1 MSQLQHVTVLWLLRE
16 NVALASDIADKRH
29 HDLFANRINGRIGDL
44 SKELLEIIEQRLRTV
59 RETSER
65 RIRPHGTNRLL
76 ALRSH
81 GTEDHPQILIAVT
94 KGTLPPK
101 QGFRIRM
108 VHARGLRQLIDRD
121 LIVFKPLRV
130 RLS

>member
-1 MSQLQHVTVLWLLRE
+1 MHGGQRQPAGDGSIR
-16 NVALASDIADKRH
+16 
-29 HDLFANRINGRIGDL
+29 NRGE
-44 SKELLEIIEQRLRTV
+44 ELLEVIEQRLWPV

-81 GTEDHPQILIAVT
+81 RAEDHPQVLIAVT
-94 KGTLPPK
+94 KRTLPAK
-101 QGFRIRM
+101 QGFRIGM
-108 VHARGLRQLIDRD
+108 VHAGGLWQLVDRD
-121 LIVFKPLRV
+121 LIVFEPLRI